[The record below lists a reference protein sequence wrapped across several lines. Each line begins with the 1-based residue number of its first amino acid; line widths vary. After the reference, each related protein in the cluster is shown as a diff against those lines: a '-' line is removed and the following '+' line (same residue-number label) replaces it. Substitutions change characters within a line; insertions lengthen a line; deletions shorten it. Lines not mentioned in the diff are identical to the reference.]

1 MRITNKMMTN
11 TSQVNINTNKTLLDK
26 LNTQVST
33 QKKISRPS
41 DDPVIAI
48 RALRLRSNLNE
59 ISQYYKKNIP
69 DADSWLNVTESAL
82 KTTEG
87 VLEDMYDYCVQ
98 GSNGDITASDRLK
111 LLENLKELKNQ
122 VYSTGNSDYA
132 GRTVFTGYRTG
143 MPLMFKDSAQN
154 LYSITEP
161 LTKDSIETIKYVSG
175 TVQVD
180 KNNPVTTSENG
191 VQSNNVSRIRLA
203 YDNLDASNS
212 KGTTSISLLDANKA
226 VVGTITPVIKELTG
240 DPAVDDTYYT
250 GVGPDECYLIADT
263 GELILGDNIKAQMQ
277 DPDVASINV
286 TYEKDNWKKDDLYPE
301 HYFNCK
307 DYGSATSP
315 KNPPIDHQYT
325 PEQIIEYD
333 VSFNQKLRVNTLASE
348 VYLHDVVRDV
358 DELIEA
364 TQKVI
369 DCEGRISTLKK
380 MQKDSSY
387 TEAQQK
393 AISTMITAAEKE
405 YTYLKE
411 NMKNDFGGE
420 ITKTQ
425 NYMDRTNLAIANCG
439 ARGTRLEL
447 TETRMKE
454 QQTNYTELASKNEN
468 VDVTE
473 VAIELASAELAYD
486 AALLATGKISQQ
498 SLLNYL

>member
-69 DADSWLNVTESAL
+69 DAESWLDVTESAL

-132 GRTVFTGYRTG
+132 GRTVFTGFRTG
-143 MPLMFKDSAQN
+143 MPLMHKSSTEN
-154 LYSITEP
+154 LYSITESMSA
-161 LTKDSIETIKYVSG
+161 DAIDIFDYVSG
-175 TVQVD
+175 TVVVD
-180 KNNPVTTSENG
+180 KNNPVTTSESG
-191 VQSNNVSRIRLA
+191 VQSNEVSRLRLA
-203 YDNLDASNS
+203 YGTIDPANS
-212 KGTTSISLLDANKA
+212 KGTTKIELLDADNN
-226 VVGTITPVIKELTG
+226 VTSTITPVIKELTG
-240 DPAVDDTYYT
+240 DPAIDDTFYV
-250 GVGPDECYLIADT
+250 GPGPDECFLIADT
-263 GELILGDNIKAQMQ
+263 GELILGENIKAQLQ

-286 TYEKDNWKKDDLYPE
+286 TYEKKDWVKDDLYPE
-301 HYFNCK
+301 HYFDCV
-307 DYGSATSP
+307 DYGPTANP
-315 KNPPIDHQYT
+315 NNPPIQHQYSD
-325 PEQIIEYD
+325 EQIIEYD
-333 VSFNQKLRVNTLASE
+333 VSFNQRLRVNTLASE

-358 DELIEA
+358 DELIET

-369 DCEGRISTLKK
+369 DCEKRITTLEE
-380 MQKDSSY
+380 MQKDASY
-387 TEAQQK
+387 TEDQQK
-393 AISTMITAAEKE
+393 AISTMLTAAEKE

-411 NMKNDFGGE
+411 NMKNDFGSE
-420 ITKTQ
+420 ITKSQ
-425 NYMDRTNLAIANCG
+425 NYMDRTQLAIANCG

-447 TETRMKE
+447 TQTRMKE
-454 QQTNYTELASKNEN
+454 QQTSYTELASKNEN
-468 VDVTE
+468 VDVTD